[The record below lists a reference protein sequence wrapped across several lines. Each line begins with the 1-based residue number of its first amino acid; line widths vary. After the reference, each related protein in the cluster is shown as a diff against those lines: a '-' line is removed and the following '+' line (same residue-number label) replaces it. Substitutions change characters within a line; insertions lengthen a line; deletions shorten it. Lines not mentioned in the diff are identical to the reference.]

1 MPKNSKSGRPARGD
15 FVHIIFWDH
24 AENYHDGMQF
34 EVVGKLVQTTPKAY
48 IIQTW
53 YYHDPVQRAKDSNS
67 DENEHKFAIV
77 KKAIDSIRILK

>member
-1 MPKNSKSGRPARGD
+1 MRKNSKSGPSVGD

-34 EVVGKLVQTTPKAY
+34 EVVGKLIQMTSKAY
-48 IIQTW
+48 IIHTW
-53 YYHDPVQRAKDSNS
+53 YYHDPIQKAKDSNA

-77 KKAIDSIRILK
+77 KKAVDSIRTLK